1 MQRYVQYSV
10 SNQFPSTQTQCCSD
24 GLQHCSHWP
33 APLSIVTCQPLVSS
47 VHYQHWRRVWTPHLQ
62 GVVSVPDPGRLTQL
76 CTIRFLWNLTIY
88 WRSEGFM
95 IASGSGKQDYYYW
108 RSQFPTIS
116 DRKIKKIFFINF
128 PSKTYLKEKGHHAD
142 RCLFKVAFY
151 LVDIIFWSWIVKGKL
166 L

>member
-1 MQRYVQYSV
+1 
-10 SNQFPSTQTQCCSD
+10 
-24 GLQHCSHWP
+24 
-33 APLSIVTCQPLVSS
+33 
-47 VHYQHWRRVWTPHLQ
+47 
-62 GVVSVPDPGRLTQL
+62 
-76 CTIRFLWNLTIY
+76 
-88 WRSEGFM
+88 M

-151 LVDIIFWSWIVKGKL
+151 LVDIIF
-166 L
+166 